1 MTCKI
6 MLDMMELIKA
16 VAENSGISADEII
29 ENVRKHQKES
39 SAKRMRAE
47 DRQQDGEG
55 IPPHTE

>member
-1 MTCKI
+1 